1 MYVDIIIKSSCFAGK
16 TAYQDI
22 CAGGTFTAGRAA
34 DARGRECICKMGNK
48 TMRFLTVSF
57 IVVIGVCIVMFT
69 ALGIFMN
76 RKSTETID
84 DVGTIYME
92 GMNERISMHFETI
105 IGMRLSYLES
115 VINDVPP
122 ESTENYDDMCQ
133 KLVYNATA
141 RDFDYL
147 SLYSERGE
155 FSMLYGEDI
164 ILADPEPFMRS
175 MQKGDKKVAVG
186 KTGSGEEIVMM
197 GIPVRYRMKNGDKS
211 LALVA
216 GLPVAYIK
224 MILNLD
230 YENSMVYSHVIR
242 RDGSFVIKSAGAERD
257 NYFDR
262 IRALYKD
269 NAAAEKHISE
279 LKTAMENKEDFSSI
293 FEVKNDERR
302 HVYCT
307 LMPYSEW
314 YLVTVMPFGIMD
326 EEVSDF
332 SVLWVVMAI
341 ISCTFMMIMFITV
354 FMHYYK
360 LTRKQIAELEEARNA
375 AEEATK
381 AKSEFL
387 SNMSHD
393 IRTPMNAIVGMTA
406 IATANIDNKQ
416 HVQNCLKKI
425 TMSSKHLLGLIND
438 VLDMS
443 KIESGKLTLNMEQI
457 SLREVMESIVN
468 IVQPQIKA
476 KRQHF
481 DVFIHD
487 IDCENVYCDS
497 VRINQVVINF
507 LSNAMKFTPEEGRIT
522 VSLYEEKSPAGED
535 YVRVHMIVSDTG
547 IGMSPEFKDK
557 IFDSF
562 SREDRKRIQKT
573 EGTGL
578 GMAITKYIVDAMK
591 GTIEVESEQ
600 DKGSVFHVILD
611 LERAVEREE
620 EMLLPEWHILVV
632 DDDEMMCQS
641 AVSSLESIGV
651 TAEWT
656 LDGESAVKMVENQ
669 HKLRNDYHVIL
680 LDWKLPG
687 IDGIETARQIREK
700 MGVDVPIL
708 LISAYDWG
716 DIEDEARSAGISG
729 FISKPLFRSTLFY
742 GLKKIVSSSEEDD
755 KAQEAEV
762 SEHLDG
768 MRVLVA
774 EDNDLNWEIANEL
787 LSSQGLVLE
796 HAENGKICV
805 EKFSSSAE
813 GYYNAI
819 LMDIRMPVM
828 DGYEAAE
835 TIRKLDRGDKN
846 VPIIAMT
853 ADAFAE
859 DIRKCLA
866 SGMNAHVAKP
876 IDVREIMRILKK
888 NAEQ

>member
-1 MYVDIIIKSSCFAGK
+1 
-16 TAYQDI
+16 
-22 CAGGTFTAGRAA
+22 
-34 DARGRECICKMGNK
+34 
-48 TMRFLTVSF
+48 MRFLTVSL

-122 ESTENYDDMCQ
+122 ESAENYDDMCQ

-147 SLYSERGE
+147 SMYSERGE

-175 MQKGDKKVAVG
+175 MQNGDKKVAVG

-197 GIPVRYRMKNGDKS
+197 GIPVHYRMKNGDES

-216 GLPVAYIK
+216 GLPVSYIK

-230 YENSMVYSHVIR
+230 DEDSMVYSHVIR
-242 RDGSFVIKSAGAERD
+242 RDGSFVIKSADAEKE

-262 IRALYKD
+262 VMALCGD
-269 NAAAEKHISE
+269 TAVAEKHVSDM
-279 LKTAMENKEDFSSI
+279 KAAMESKESFSSI
-293 FEVKNDERR
+293 FETQSEERR

-314 YLVTVMPFGIMD
+314 YLVTVMPFGVMD
-326 EEVSDF
+326 KEVSAF
-332 SVLWVVMAI
+332 SILWVIMAI
-341 ISCTFMMIMFITV
+341 ISCTFMMLMFIVV
-354 FMHYYK
+354 FMYYYK

-406 IATANIDNKQ
+406 IAMANIDNRQ

-443 KIESGKLTLNMEQI
+443 KIESGKLTLNMEQV

-476 KRQHF
+476 KNQQF

-497 VRINQVVINF
+497 VRLNQVVINF

-578 GMAITKYIVDAMK
+578 GMAITKYIVDAMH
-591 GTIEVESEQ
+591 GTIEVESEP
-600 DKGSVFHVILD
+600 DKGSVFHVVVD

-620 EMLLPEWHILVV
+620 EMILPEWNILVV

-641 AVSSLESIGV
+641 AVSSLKSIGV
-651 TAEWT
+651 TADWT
-656 LDGESAVKMVENQ
+656 LDGETAIKMVEEQ
-669 HKLRNDYHVIL
+669 HKMRNDYHVIL

-687 IDGIETARQIREK
+687 IDGIETARRITRQ

-729 FISKPLFRSTLFY
+729 FISKPLFKSTLFY
-742 GLKKIVSSSEEDD
+742 GLKKIVSDSDDEDKTQESEI
-755 KAQEAEV
+755 

-787 LSSQGLVLE
+787 LSSQGLILE

-813 GYYNAI
+813 GYYDAV

-828 DGYEAAE
+828 NGYEAAE
-835 TIRKLDRGDKN
+835 AIRKLERGDKN
-846 VPIIAMT
+846 LPIIAMT

-876 IDVREIMRILKK
+876 IDIREIMRILKK
-888 NAEQ
+888 TVGQ

>member
-1 MYVDIIIKSSCFAGK
+1 
-16 TAYQDI
+16 
-22 CAGGTFTAGRAA
+22 
-34 DARGRECICKMGNK
+34 
-48 TMRFLTVSF
+48 MRFLTVSL

-122 ESTENYDDMCQ
+122 ESAENYDDMCQ

-155 FSMLYGEDI
+155 FSMLYGEDV

-175 MQKGDKKVAVG
+175 MQNGDKKVAVG

-197 GIPVRYRMKNGDKS
+197 GIPVHYRMKNGDES

-216 GLPVAYIK
+216 GLPVSYIK

-230 YENSMVYSHVIR
+230 DEDSMVYSHVIR
-242 RDGSFVIKSAGAERD
+242 RDGSFVIKSADAEKE

-262 IRALYKD
+262 VMALCGD
-269 NAAAEKHISE
+269 TAVAEKHVSDM
-279 LKTAMENKEDFSSI
+279 KAAMESKESFSSI
-293 FEVKNDERR
+293 FETQSEERR

-314 YLVTVMPFGIMD
+314 YLVTVMPFGVMD
-326 EEVSDF
+326 KEVSAF
-332 SVLWVVMAI
+332 SILWVIMAI
-341 ISCTFMMIMFITV
+341 ISCTFMMLMFIVV
-354 FMHYYK
+354 FMYYYK

-406 IATANIDNKQ
+406 IATANIDNRQ

-443 KIESGKLTLNMEQI
+443 KIESGKLTLNMEQV

-476 KRQHF
+476 KNQQF

-497 VRINQVVINF
+497 VRLNQVVINF
-507 LSNAMKFTPEEGRIT
+507 LSNAVKFTPEGGRIT
-522 VSLYEEKSPAGED
+522 VSLYEEKSPVGGE
-535 YVRVHMIVSDTG
+535 YVRVHLIVSDTG
-547 IGMSPEFKDK
+547 VGMSPEFKDK
-557 IFDSF
+557 IFESF
-562 SREDRKRIQKT
+562 TREDCKRIQKT

-578 GMAITKYIVDAMK
+578 GMAITKYIVDAMH
-591 GTIEVESEQ
+591 GTIEVESEP
-600 DKGSVFHVILD
+600 DKGSVFHVVVD
-611 LERAVEREE
+611 LERDVEREE
-620 EMLLPEWHILVV
+620 EMILPEWNILVV

-641 AVSSLESIGV
+641 AVSSLKSIGV
-651 TAEWT
+651 TADWT
-656 LDGESAVKMVENQ
+656 LDGETAIKMVEEQ
-669 HKLRNDYHVIL
+669 HKMRNDYHVIL

-687 IDGIETARQIREK
+687 IDGIETARRITRQ
-700 MGVDVPIL
+700 MGVDVSIL

-729 FISKPLFRSTLFY
+729 FISKPLFKSTLFY
-742 GLKKIVSSSEEDD
+742 GLKKIVSDSDDEDKTQESEI
-755 KAQEAEV
+755 

-768 MRVLVA
+768 LRVLVA

-787 LSSQGLVLE
+787 LSSQGLILE

-813 GYYNAI
+813 GYYDAI

-828 DGYEAAE
+828 NGYEAAE
-835 TIRKLDRGDKN
+835 AIRKLERGDKN
-846 VPIIAMT
+846 LPIIAMT

-876 IDVREIMRILKK
+876 IDIREIMRILKK
-888 NAEQ
+888 TVGQ